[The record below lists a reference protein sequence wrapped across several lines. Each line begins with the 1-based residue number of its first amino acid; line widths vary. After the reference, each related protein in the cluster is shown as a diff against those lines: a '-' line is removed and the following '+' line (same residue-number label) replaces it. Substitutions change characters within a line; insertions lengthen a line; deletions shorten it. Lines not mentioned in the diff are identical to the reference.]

1 MNAKGRPSL
10 KAMLSEPDPV
20 LMHAV
25 YDGFTIK
32 MVERYGY
39 RAAFL
44 SGAALSESRLGL
56 PDVGLMGVEET
67 LAACRHLTACS
78 NVALLADG
86 DTGNGNAVNVFHLV
100 RAFEN
105 AGAAG
110 VMIEDQEWPKRCGH
124 MAGKSVI
131 DADEMV
137 QKVRAAVAARRNPE
151 FVVKAR
157 TDAFATHGLADTVSR
172 LKRYAEAGAD
182 LLLADAI
189 ASEDDIRAIVKAVAV
204 PLCVNMG
211 FGLRQRGTTPLVS
224 VSRMKGLGVKA
235 VMYGRMMSA
244 SALQGLKNTL
254 EAFDRTRHDD
264 KVTERSDL
272 MFSFDELND
281 LMNLKSVRDLEK
293 QFTSPAH

>member
-1 MNAKGRPSL
+1 MNAEGRPSL
-10 KAMLSEPDPV
+10 KAMLSERDPV
-20 LMHAV
+20 LLHAV
-25 YDGFTIK
+25 YDGFTVK

-100 RAFEN
+100 RAFED

-110 VMIEDQEWPKRCGH
+110 IMIEDQQWPKRCGH
-124 MAGKSVI
+124 MAGKSVV
-131 DADEMV
+131 DAEEMV

-157 TDAFATHGLADTVSR
+157 TDAFATHGLDETVSR
-172 LKRYAEAGAD
+172 LRQYSEAGAD

-189 ASEDDIRAIVKAVAV
+189 ASEDDIRAIVKSVPV

-211 FGLRQRGTTPLVS
+211 FGLRQRGTTPLMS
-224 VSRMKGLGVKA
+224 INRMKELGVKA
-235 VMYGRMMSA
+235 IMYGRMMSA
-244 SALQGLKNTL
+244 SALQGLKSSL
-254 EAFDRTRHDD
+254 EAFDRSRHEE
-264 KVTERSDL
+264 KVVERPEL

-281 LMNLKSVRDLEK
+281 LMNLKSIRDLEK
-293 QFTSPAH
+293 QFTSPTH

>member
-1 MNAKGRPSL
+1 MNAKSRPSL
-10 KAMLSEPDPV
+10 KAMLSEADPV

-78 NVALLADG
+78 DVALLADG

-100 RAFEN
+100 RAFED

-110 VMIEDQEWPKRCGH
+110 LMIEDQEWPKRCGH

-131 DADEMV
+131 DADEMA

-157 TDAFATHGLADTVSR
+157 TDAFATHGLDETIRR
-172 LKRYAEAGAD
+172 LKLYSAAGAD

-189 ASEDDIRAIVKAVAV
+189 ASESDIRAIVTAVPV

-211 FGLRQRGTTPLVS
+211 FGLRQRGTTPLMS
-224 VSRMKGLGVKA
+224 ISKMKELGVRA

-244 SALQGLKNTL
+244 SALQGLKNSL
-254 EAFDRTRHDD
+254 DAFDRSRNDAT
-264 KVTERSDL
+264 VTERPEL

-281 LMNLKSVRDLEK
+281 LMNLKSIRDLEK
-293 QFTSPAH
+293 QFSAPN